1 MVIGSNIFKFKLY
14 NVLLCKYTVIK
25 SSFYAHIEREPEKYE
40 IAAVRMNC
48 DPEKN
53 CRLDRS

>member
-1 MVIGSNIFKFKLY
+1 MLII
-14 NVLLCKYTVIK
+14 
-25 SSFYAHIEREPEKYE
+25 IEREPEKHE